1 MLTTKPLAFFKTDPN
16 QPRKQF
22 TEADLR
28 SLGASLKSLGQ
39 LQPVGTRPDGTL
51 LWGERRYRAAQLV
64 GLAELS
70 VIITDRKLSDSEIRL
85 IQLTEN
91 MHRADLTGHEKW
103 IGCSELM
110 SMNPQWQMKDLAAH
124 LQLDPSMVTRLL
136 SPSKCVPA
144 WQEALKA
151 GKVGISDCYA
161 ASKLEEKEQAE
172 LLGLKLSG
180 ASRDT
185 IEQAGRKSRNGQ
197 ATAVKV
203 ARVRCQLPS
212 GVQIV
217 VSGEGVS
224 LEDAIEAL
232 GEAIK
237 EMKRARDLGYTA
249 KTFAAAMKDKS
260 KKG

>member
-1 MLTTKPLAFFKTDPN
+1 MLTTKPLAFFKTDPK

-28 SLGASLKSLGQ
+28 SLGASLKTLGQ
-39 LQPVGTRPDGTL
+39 LQPVGAQPNGTL

-64 GLAELS
+64 GLPELS

-185 IEQAGRKSRNGQ
+185 IEQAGRKSRSGQ